1 MNHTEQ
7 QYNSSV
13 SEVLARARSLV
24 KRSERLAS
32 GCLWIEGIRHFVQ
45 AYDAEISFETV
56 IYSRRLLKSDL
67 VEMLIRPLVRLG
79 VRRVR
84 VSPEEFRSVCTAER
98 ASGVGAIARQR
109 WTPLESPTSPLPLCW
124 LVIEELR
131 SAGNL
136 GTILRTAEA
145 TGVGGIIFVGP
156 ACDPYSPSVIR
167 ASMGGVF
174 HLSLMRATPE
184 ELSLWVQRNDVRVVG
199 LAPEAQML
207 WTELAVSKP
216 VALAIGE
223 ERSGLSD
230 HMRSLCD
237 TMVRL
242 PMVGRADSL
251 NVGVATGVMLYELV
265 RRAQPGC

>member
-1 MNHTEQ
+1 
-7 QYNSSV
+7 
-13 SEVLARARSLV
+13 
-24 KRSERLAS
+24 
-32 GCLWIEGIRHFVQ
+32 
-45 AYDAEISFETV
+45 
-56 IYSRRLLKSDL
+56 
-67 VEMLIRPLVRLG
+67 
-79 VRRVR
+79 
-84 VSPEEFRSVCTAER
+84 
-98 ASGVGAIARQR
+98 
-109 WTPLESPTSPLPLCW
+109 
-124 LVIEELR
+124 
-131 SAGNL
+131 
-136 GTILRTAEA
+136 
-145 TGVGGIIFVGP
+145 
-156 ACDPYSPSVIR
+156 
-167 ASMGGVF
+167 MGGVF
-174 HLSLMRATPE
+174 HLSLMRATLE

-207 WTELAVSKP
+207 WTQLAVSKP